1 MNVEN
6 LKEILESKIEEIK
19 VPYIRIEEPIFKKI
33 DKDIYAVF
41 IRFFLTGIKHP
52 IFVLT
57 YKIDFRKEDKDIL
70 ETIEKSWTYLDRTL
84 ANLKENINKYLL
96 VTKKPDLSYI
106 R

>member
-6 LKEILESKIEEIK
+6 LKEILENKIEEIK
-19 VPYIRIEEPIFKKI
+19 EPYIRIEEPIFKKI
-33 DKDIYAVF
+33 DKDIYAIF

-57 YKIDFRKEDKDIL
+57 YKIDFRREDKDIL
-70 ETIEKSWTYLDRTL
+70 ESIEKSWTSLDKVLT
-84 ANLKENINKYLL
+84 NLKENISKYILIR
-96 VTKKPDLSYI
+96 KKPDLSYI